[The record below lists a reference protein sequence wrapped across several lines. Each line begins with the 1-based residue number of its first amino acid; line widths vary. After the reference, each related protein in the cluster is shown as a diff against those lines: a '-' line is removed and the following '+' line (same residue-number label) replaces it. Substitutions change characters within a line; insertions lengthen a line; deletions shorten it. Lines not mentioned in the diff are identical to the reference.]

1 MDSNNQN
8 LFDLQIDQPVNSY
21 LTETAKWA
29 KFLAIVGFVAC
40 GIFALI
46 GIFAGS
52 FMATTFGSVGGDSG
66 MSAIL
71 VTLIYLGGAAIYFF
85 PCLFLFHFAN
95 KMLKAL
101 RQNDQ
106 YFLTA
111 SFKNLKSC
119 YKYMG
124 ILMIIILS
132 LYAIIFIIFIV
143 GMIAGASS
151 NF

>member
-8 LFDLQIDQPVNSY
+8 LFDLQIDQPVSSY
-21 LTETAKWA
+21 LSETAKWA
-29 KFLAIVGFVAC
+29 KFLAIVGFVMC
-40 GIFALI
+40 GIFAII

-52 FMATTFGSVGGDSG
+52 FMAKAFGSIGSDSG
-66 MSAIL
+66 YRGIL
-71 VTLIYLGGAAIYFF
+71 VTLIYIGGAAIYFL

-106 YFLTA
+106 FYLTA

-124 ILMIIILS
+124 ILMIIVLS
-132 LYAIIFIIFIV
+132 LYAIGIIIFIV
-143 GMIAGASS
+143 GTATTASS
-151 NF
+151 SF